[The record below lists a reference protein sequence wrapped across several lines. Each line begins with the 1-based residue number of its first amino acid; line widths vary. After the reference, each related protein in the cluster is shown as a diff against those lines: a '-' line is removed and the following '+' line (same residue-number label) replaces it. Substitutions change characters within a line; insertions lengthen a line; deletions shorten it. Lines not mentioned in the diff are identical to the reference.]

1 MWLLEYVC
9 SLIIKAKPG
18 AAEYLPTGPQ
28 MHIQTATRG
37 EKPACLVLLA
47 CMNVHGPSPV
57 CSSKHEKKSWWQ
69 WQRPPLGKPGEGKQ
83 FISFKIECL
92 SWTRW
97 GSGSFVT
104 DSGEYV
110 YKQGQRKAGEMLFS
124 LNFLLKMMTFT
135 GKVFSFSG
143 LRTTGSSS
151 LPSHS
156 FLHVI
161 ISYIISEMSAAEETF
176 KKYCFMMDGNC
187 DIMELDWRSMKYSNC
202 ISLEHQAEL

>member
-1 MWLLEYVC
+1 MINFRVFCLHCIYLLGDPPQQSTFIDLRCIWLYFSPSVC
-9 SLIIKAKPG
+9 GCWSMFVHWSLKQSQELQSTCPLG
-18 AAEYLPTGPQ
+18 LRCTYRPLHVERSQHVWFYLHAW
-28 MHIQTATRG
+28 MF
-37 EKPACLVLLA
+37 
-47 CMNVHGPSPV
+47 MDPV
-57 CSSKHEKKSWWQ
+57 QFVPRSMKKKSWWQ

-92 SWTRW
+92 SWTHW

-104 DSGEYV
+104 DSREYV

-135 GKVFSFSG
+135 VKVFSFSG
-143 LRTTGSSS
+143 LGTTGSSS

-161 ISYIISEMSAAEETF
+161 TSYII
-176 KKYCFMMDGNC
+176 
-187 DIMELDWRSMKYSNC
+187 
-202 ISLEHQAEL
+202 